1 MIHKPSQTFRKL
13 TGSFHGICDT
23 TKCILL
29 PWHPTDTRLTGWH
42 SSICLPGLLKIRFTG
57 YKSYPPPKNVPQP
70 TLFPMG
76 GGGEKR
82 SIISITSPV
91 KIPEK
96 LCWRIWRFLFCQP
109 SRTSA
114 VCSTEPVPL
123 WLCKPNKTKVKSE
136 ILYSRNWKWG
146 VVKSHRIHQ
155 NSVLLWQGQFPRI
168 DVKHRIIF

>member
-1 MIHKPSQTFRKL
+1 MGFVIQQNASSSLGILQTPDSLADTPLSAFQVYWRLDLQVISHTPHPRMCLSLHCSQ
-13 TGSFHGICDT
+13 
-23 TKCILL
+23 
-29 PWHPTDTRLTGWH
+29 W
-42 SSICLPGLLKIRFTG
+42 
-57 YKSYPPPKNVPQP
+57 
-70 TLFPMG
+70 

-114 VCSTEPVPL
+114 VCSTELVPL

-136 ILYSRNWKWG
+136 ILYSRNWKRG
-146 VVKSHRIHQ
+146 VVKSHRTHQ